1 MMYTDD
7 KNAQAVLALLKQYGI
22 KKIVVSPGMT
32 NVPISRSVQ
41 IDPWFEVYS
50 VVDERSAAYFA
61 CGLSYASGEPV
72 VISCTGATAS
82 RNYLPGLTEAYYR
95 NLPIIA
101 LTSQRHTSDYG
112 NLVPQITDRTS
123 SQNDIKKISVH
134 LPVVRDDEDFERCTI
149 SVNRALI
156 AATTRGGGPVH
167 INLPVDNFS
176 FTTEKLPE
184 VRKIT
189 YYDSDS
195 IKSESAALAAELSGK
210 RVAIFIGAHAKF
222 DKSLKKAVES
232 FATKFGGAVIVDQ
245 TSNYTGKNAIL
256 LAQIADLKNSSI
268 RPDVVIDIG
277 SITGEYSIGWLFN
290 IETWRISEDGEIHD
304 RMHRQTKLFD
314 CIEEVFFSALAQK
327 TETVKID
334 YYKELEDEVASISI
348 PELPF
353 SNTYV
358 SHLLSRHLPKNSS
371 LHMGILNS
379 LRNMNFFALD
389 DTIDGSSNVGGFGID
404 GALSTLIGQSMFDKK
419 HLVFGLVGDLAA
431 FYDMNALGIRHIGNN
446 VRILIVNNGGGVEFR
461 LNDEVE
467 KQLGEDTNEF
477 IAAAG
482 HNGSMKAWAEARG
495 FYYMTASDKGT
506 FSKQIN
512 DFCSPDLNKFKSPVV
527 FEVFTTMESEQSSL
541 REMHASNRVDNS
553 PEELYGE
560 DSEVEYEPV
569 VSRKAK
575 IKAAIKNV
583 TPESAKKIYR
593 KIRNRD

>member
-7 KNAQAVLALLKQYGI
+7 KNAQVVLALLKQYGI
-22 KKIVVSPGMT
+22 KKVVVSPGMT

-112 NLVPQITDRTS
+112 NLVPQITDRTA
-123 SQNDIKKISVH
+123 SQNDIKKVSVH

-149 SVNRALI
+149 SVNKALI
-156 AATTRGGGPVH
+156 AATTRGNGPVH
-167 INLPVDNFS
+167 INLPVDDFS
-176 FTTEKLPE
+176 FTTDKLPE

-195 IKSESAALAAELSGK
+195 VKDEATTLRSELKNK
-210 RVAIFIGAHAKF
+210 RVAVFIGAHAKF
-222 DKSLKKAVES
+222 NKSLRRSVEN
-232 FATKFGGAVIVDQ
+232 FAAQFGAAIIVDQ
-245 TSNYTGKNAIL
+245 TSNYMGKNAIS

-268 RPDVVIDIG
+268 KPDVVIDIG

-290 IETWRISEDGEIHD
+290 IETWRISEDGEVHD

-314 CIEEVFFSALAQK
+314 CLEEVFFNALANK
-327 TETVKID
+327 NEAVKIN
-334 YYKELEDEVASISI
+334 YYKELESEVATISV

-358 SHLLSRHLPKNSS
+358 SHALSKHLPKNSS
-371 LHMGILNS
+371 IHMGILNS

-419 HLVFGLVGDLAA
+419 RLVFGLVGDLAA

-446 VRILIVNNGGGVEFR
+446 VRILIVNNCGGVEFR

-467 KQLGEDTNEF
+467 RQLGEDTNEF

-495 FYYMTASDKGT
+495 FYYMTASDKEG

-527 FEVFTTMESEQSSL
+527 FEVFTTMENEQSSL
-541 REMHASNRVDNS
+541 REMHASNRADNS
-553 PEELYGE
+553 SEELYGE
-560 DSEVEYEPV
+560 DSDVEYDTV
-569 VSRKAK
+569 ISRKDRL
-575 IKAAIKNV
+575 KAAMKRV
-583 TPESAKKIYR
+583 APESAKKIY
-593 KIRNRD
+593 KKMRDRD